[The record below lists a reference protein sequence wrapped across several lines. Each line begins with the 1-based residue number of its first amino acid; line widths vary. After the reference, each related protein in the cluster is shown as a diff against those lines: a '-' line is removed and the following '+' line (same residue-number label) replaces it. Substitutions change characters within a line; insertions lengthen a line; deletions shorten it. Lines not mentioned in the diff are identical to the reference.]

1 MVQDPLCTVAKVL
14 ESSYFE
20 QRGDIAKISIQ
31 ASNEATLEGMLQKVI
46 EIWKRTEFTLVPY
59 RDHPDMVVLSGVDDV
74 QISLE
79 ESLVTIA
86 TIKVIYCSLKL
97 WDLAVQGS
105 INNIL

>member
-20 QRGDIAKISIQ
+20 QRADIAKISIQ

-59 RDHPDMVVLSGVDDV
+59 RDHPDMVVLSG
-74 QISLE
+74 E
-79 ESLVTIA
+79 ELLQL
-86 TIKVIYCSLKL
+86 CS
-97 WDLAVQGS
+97 D
-105 INNIL
+105 